1 MPHAVGES
9 ARGEAA
15 GGGGGRCSKPSSRAQ
30 TCCQVR
36 SPMHG
41 VSRLPVSWTPRSDP
55 RSRHSSTRH
64 FGAQASPW
72 RHSEQGNS
80 TENGTCSP
88 PDALRGHWR
97 PTRHLLLAKSHT
109 TSEKSHSGRV
119 PINRHV
125 DRQTDEQT
133 AQHRVDRQTSPRR
146 VRFPY
151 HRWRR
156 RTPHLPSPLRLGSP
170 HSPGAPSRPAYLW
183 VGSRDT
189 LTPRG
194 SEAPRSELSGGSLT
208 GPVMSRDSG
217 KPSGSPSGK
226 AGFSP

>member
-9 ARGEAA
+9 AHGEAA
-15 GGGGGRCSKPSSRAQ
+15 GGGGERCSKPSSRAQ

-55 RSRHSSTRH
+55 RSSHSSTRH
-64 FGAQASPW
+64 FGAQASPR

-97 PTRHLLLAKSHT
+97 PTRHLLLQSLTRPQRNPTADVCPST
-109 TSEKSHSGRV
+109 DTWT
-119 PINRHV
+119 
-125 DRQTDEQT
+125 DRQTNR
-133 AQHRVDRQTSPRR
+133 QHSTEWTDKQAHDAVC
-146 VRFPY
+146 FPY

-156 RTPHLPSPLRLGSP
+156 RTPHLPSPLRLGSL

-183 VGSRDT
+183 VGS
-189 LTPRG
+189 
-194 SEAPRSELSGGSLT
+194 
-208 GPVMSRDSG
+208 
-217 KPSGSPSGK
+217 
-226 AGFSP
+226 

>member
-15 GGGGGRCSKPSSRAQ
+15 GGGGERCSKPSSRAQ

-36 SPMHG
+36 SPVHG

-55 RSRHSSTRH
+55 RSSHSSTIH
-64 FGAQASPW
+64 FGAQASPR

-88 PDALRGHWR
+88 PDALREHWC

-146 VRFPY
+146 GAFSLSPVEAPN
-151 HRWRR
+151 
-156 RTPHLPSPLRLGSP
+156 PSSPLPSEAGQSAQTRRAEPARLPLGR
-170 HSPGAPSRPAYLW
+170 
-183 VGSRDT
+183 
-189 LTPRG
+189 
-194 SEAPRSELSGGSLT
+194 
-208 GPVMSRDSG
+208 
-217 KPSGSPSGK
+217 
-226 AGFSP
+226 